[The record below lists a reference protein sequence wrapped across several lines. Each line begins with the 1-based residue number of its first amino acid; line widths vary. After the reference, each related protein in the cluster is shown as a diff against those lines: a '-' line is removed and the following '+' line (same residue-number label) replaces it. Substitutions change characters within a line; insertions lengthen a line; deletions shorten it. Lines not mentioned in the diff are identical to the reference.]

1 MWSLLQLLPA
11 VGPEVRD
18 DILQEIRRRVA
29 LRLKRSEKYLAA
41 PKFFRAAADL
51 CSPELRDEHWG
62 KLREVD
68 IEAVCDWHGIEHR
81 KQRKAHLDRLREVHN
96 IYLTRDG
103 RASIAGLT
111 SPDVPYVAA
120 AIKEVV
126 EAA

>member
-1 MWSLLQLLPA
+1 MQ
-11 VGPEVRD
+11 V
-18 DILQEIRRRVA
+18 
-29 LRLKRSEKYLAA
+29 
-41 PKFFRAAADL
+41 
-51 CSPELRDEHWG
+51 
-62 KLREVD
+62 
-68 IEAVCDWHGIEHR
+68 
-81 KQRKAHLDRLREVHN
+81 LDRLREVHN

>member
-1 MWSLLQLLPA
+1 MK
-11 VGPEVRD
+11 VRNSPLS
-18 DILQEIRRRVA
+18 I
-29 LRLKRSEKYLAA
+29 
-41 PKFFRAAADL
+41 ADL
-51 CSPELRDEHWG
+51 D
-62 KLREVD
+62 VD
-68 IEAVCDWHGIEHR
+68 DTSRRSTKSSGV
-81 KQRKAHLDRLREVHN
+81 AHLSPAGGGDWSHVDSQIGMFAFTGLSAAQVDRLREVHN